1 MLRITGLLIALTGI
15 AHFIAP
21 QYFKDITKVAF
32 PEDTDDWIMRN
43 GAIETALG
51 TSIACSKT
59 RKLGF
64 LGLGAYA
71 GWLAFNGAKNS

>member
-1 MLRITGLLIALTGI
+1 MSKLFGLGLAATGI

-21 QYFKDITKVAF
+21 DLFRDVTKVAF
-32 PEDTDDWIMRN
+32 PDNTDQAIQQN

-51 TSIACSKT
+51 VAFIGKKT

-64 LGLGAYA
+64 LGLLAYG
-71 GWLAFNGAKNS
+71 GWLGFNASQNS